1 MAVEV
6 NQKKGMNKMKFTFMP
21 EYFEWQYSDGSNS
34 GSVNISYTAVPTES
48 STKTV
53 RNRWLMN
60 IGILW
65 VCLAMFARGYQ
76 FITGTNLG
84 VTPFGLFGAAL
95 ALWAYYRT
103 VTFSV
108 FDLGNGA
115 LHVLHD
121 RNHDKILSEIG
132 QRRNE
137 MLRNKY
143 FDGIENV
150 TRSAEEQE
158 DIFRWLASEGVIS
171 EQERDERMA
180 LLRQTESPEIH

>member
-1 MAVEV
+1 MAVEI

-21 EYFEWQYSDGSNS
+21 EHFEWQYSDGSNS

-48 STKTV
+48 STKTE

-76 FITGTNLG
+76 LITGTNLG
-84 VTPFGLFGAAL
+84 VTPFGVFGAAL

-108 FDLGNGA
+108 FDLGNGS
-115 LHVLHD
+115 LYVLHD
-121 RNHDKILSEIG
+121 KNHDKILSEIRW
-132 QRRNE
+132 RRNE
-137 MLRNKY
+137 ILRDRYLN
-143 FDGIENV
+143 GIEDV
-150 TRSAEEQE
+150 AGSAEEKQ
-158 DIFRWLASEGVIS
+158 DILRWLASEGVIS

-180 LLRQTESPEIH
+180 LQRQTESPKFH